1 MHRIRTGIFMNRNL
15 LLLLA
20 LVVITACTKK
30 SNSPQVTT
38 FAGNGTMSF
47 ADGNATDASFS
58 NLMGLAADSAGNIYV
73 ADSRNNRIRK
83 ISSDGTVTTIAG
95 SGKDGSTDGKGASA
109 SFFFP
114 VAVAAGANGNVYVAD
129 THNSLI
135 RKIAPDRMVTTLL
148 GRNQPVKKDLSD
160 SLQKLDNPYGIAVDK
175 DGTIYFTD
183 WAKDLVCKISP
194 DGKLSEIAGD
204 GSPGAEDGVGHS
216 ASFYLPEGIAVDEKG
231 TLYVADCYNNMVRKI
246 SSNGTVTT
254 LAGKAGKHNT
264 GSKDGKGAAASFNHP
279 CGIAVDKKGNVYVAD
294 VGNNKIRKITPDGT
308 VSTFAGTGKRGA
320 ANGDVK
326 AASFNRPFGVAV
338 DGAGNV
344 YIADYQNNLVRKII
358 N

>member
-1 MHRIRTGIFMNRNL
+1 MNRNL

-20 LVVITACTKK
+20 LVFVTACTKK
-30 SNSPQVTT
+30 SNTPQVTT
-38 FAGNGTMSF
+38 LAGNGTMTFS
-47 ADGNATDASFS
+47 DGSSNNASFS
-58 NLMGLAADSAGNIYV
+58 NLMGLATDSAGNIYV

-83 ISSDGTVTTIAG
+83 VSPDGTVTTIAG
-95 SGKDGSTDGKGASA
+95 SGKDGSADGKGTSA

-135 RKIAPDRMVTTLL
+135 RKIAPDGLVTTLV

-160 SLQKLDNPYGIAVDK
+160 SLQKLDNPYGIAVGK

-194 DGKLSEIAGD
+194 DGKLSEVAGD
-204 GSPGAEDGVGHS
+204 GSPGSVDGKGHA
-216 ASFYLPEGIAVDEKG
+216 ASFYLPEGIAVDG
-231 TLYVADCYNNMVRKI
+231 NNNLYIADCYNNTIRKI
-246 SSNGTVTT
+246 DPNGVVTT
-254 LAGKAGKHNT
+254 LAGRAFKRNQ
-264 GSKDGKGAAASFNHP
+264 GSKNGKGATASFNHP

-294 VGNNKIRKITPDGT
+294 VGNNKIRKITPDGMVT
-308 VSTFAGTGKRGA
+308 TYAGTGKRGA
-320 ANGDVK
+320 ANGDANK
-326 AASFNRPFGVAV
+326 ASLNRPFGVAV

-344 YIADYQNNLVRKII
+344 YVADYQNNLIRKIF